1 MRDLIRSMTGYGR
14 AEVKQDGRL
23 VVVEIKS
30 VNHRYFEFSART
42 PRALGFLDDRLK
54 KYVQSRVS
62 RGKVDVYVS
71 VEGIEQ
77 ENADVV
83 VNHALA
89 EGYVR
94 ALRELR
100 DTYGLG
106 GELTVP
112 LVAGMSG
119 VLSVQ
124 RPPED
129 EEEVWTMV
137 LPAAEQ
143 AVDAFIAMRQTEG
156 QRLCEDVLGRI
167 DTILAAVTQIEQRS
181 PQTVQEYRGK
191 LEERLKELLSGAAVE
206 EQRLLTEAAIV
217 ADKTAV
223 AEETVRLRS
232 HMQQAVSMLGSDG
245 AIGRKLD
252 FLVQEMNRE
261 INTIGSKAQDIAIAR
276 TVVDIK
282 AEIEKI
288 REQIQN
294 LE

>member
-1 MRDLIRSMTGYGR
+1 MIRSMTGYGR

>member
-1 MRDLIRSMTGYGR
+1 MIRSMTGYGR
-14 AEVKQDGRL
+14 AEVKEDGRL

-30 VNHRYFEFSART
+30 VNHRYFEFSSRT
-42 PRALGFLDDRLK
+42 PRAMGFLDDRLK
-54 KYVQSRVS
+54 KYIQSRVS

-71 VEGIEQ
+71 VEGVEQ

-89 EGYVR
+89 EGYVK

-100 DTYGLG
+100 DTYGLADD
-106 GELTVP
+106 LSVAT
-112 LVAGMSG
+112 VAGMSG

-129 EEEVWTMV
+129 EETVWALV
-137 LPAAEQ
+137 LPAVEL

-156 QRLCEDVLGRI
+156 ERLCEDVLGRI
-167 DTILAAVTQIEQRS
+167 DAILQAVALIEERS
-181 PQTVQEYRGK
+181 PQTVQEYRQK
-191 LEERLKELLSGAAVE
+191 LEERMKEVLSSATVE
-206 EQRLLTEAAIV
+206 EQRLLTEAAIF

-232 HMQQAVSMLGSDG
+232 HMQQAAMMLRSDQ
-245 AIGRKLD
+245 AVGRKLD

-276 TVVDIK
+276 TVVDVK

-294 LE
+294 ME

>member
-1 MRDLIRSMTGYGR
+1 MTGYGR

>member
-1 MRDLIRSMTGYGR
+1 MTGYGR
-14 AEVKQDGRL
+14 AEVKEDGRL

-30 VNHRYFEFSART
+30 VNHRYFEFSSRT
-42 PRALGFLDDRLK
+42 PRAMGFLDDRLK
-54 KYVQSRVS
+54 KYIQSRVS

-71 VEGIEQ
+71 VEGVEQ

-89 EGYVR
+89 EGYVK

-100 DTYGLG
+100 DTYGLADD
-106 GELTVP
+106 LSVAT
-112 LVAGMSG
+112 VAGMSG

-129 EEEVWTMV
+129 EETVWALV
-137 LPAAEQ
+137 LPAVEL

-156 QRLCEDVLGRI
+156 ERLCEDVLGRI
-167 DTILAAVTQIEQRS
+167 DAILQAVALIEERS
-181 PQTVQEYRGK
+181 PQTVQEYQQK
-191 LEERLKELLSGAAVE
+191 LEERMKEVLSSATVE
-206 EQRLLTEAAIV
+206 EQRLLTEAAIF

-232 HMQQAVSMLGSDG
+232 HMQQAAMMLRSDQ
-245 AIGRKLD
+245 AVGRKLD

-276 TVVDIK
+276 TVVDVK

-294 LE
+294 ME

>member
-1 MRDLIRSMTGYGR
+1 MKGLIRSMTGYGR
-14 AEVKQDGRL
+14 AEVKENGRL

-30 VNHRYFEFSART
+30 VNHRYFEFSSRT
-42 PRALGFLDDRLK
+42 PRAMGFLDDRLK
-54 KYVQSRVS
+54 QYVQSRVS

-89 EGYVR
+89 EGYVK

-100 DTYGLG
+100 DTYGLMDD
-106 GELTVP
+106 LSAAS
-112 LVAGMSG
+112 VAGMNG

-124 RPPED
+124 RPTED
-129 EEEVWTMV
+129 EESIWALV
-137 LPAAEQ
+137 LPAVEA
-143 AVDAFIAMRQTEG
+143 AVDALVAMRRTEG
-156 QRLCEDVLGRI
+156 ERLCEDVLSRI
-167 DTILAAVTQIEQRS
+167 DTILLAVAQIEERS
-181 PQTVQEYRGK
+181 PQTVQEYRQK
-191 LEERLKELLSGAAVE
+191 LEERMKEVLSGATVE
-206 EQRLLTEAAIV
+206 EQRLLTEAAIF

-232 HMQQAVSMLGSDG
+232 HMQQAAAMLRSDE
-245 AIGRKLD
+245 AVGRKLD

-276 TVVDIK
+276 TVVDVK

-294 LE
+294 ME

>member
-1 MRDLIRSMTGYGR
+1 MTGYGR
-14 AEVKQDGRL
+14 AEVKEDGRL

-30 VNHRYFEFSART
+30 VNHRYFEFSSRT
-42 PRALGFLDDRLK
+42 PRAMGFLDDRLK
-54 KYVQSRVS
+54 KYIQSRVS

-71 VEGIEQ
+71 VEGVEQ

-89 EGYVR
+89 EGYVK

-100 DTYGLG
+100 DTYGLADD
-106 GELTVP
+106 LSVAT
-112 LVAGMSG
+112 VAGMSG

-129 EEEVWTMV
+129 EETVWALV
-137 LPAAEQ
+137 LPAVEL

-156 QRLCEDVLGRI
+156 ERLCEDVLGRI
-167 DTILAAVTQIEQRS
+167 DAILQAVALIEERS
-181 PQTVQEYRGK
+181 PQTVQEYRQK
-191 LEERLKELLSGAAVE
+191 LEERMKEVLSSATVE
-206 EQRLLTEAAIV
+206 EQRLLTEAAIF

-232 HMQQAVSMLGSDG
+232 HMQQAAMMLRSDQ
-245 AIGRKLD
+245 AVGRKLD

-276 TVVDIK
+276 TVVDVK

-294 LE
+294 ME